1 MGFGAI
7 IPSEDQNTPLSDD
20 LLKWLVEAR
29 VEQELSA
36 PTRFATR
43 FEDDTCERSLQVLKA
58 KEIKPNTVMAI
69 LAPDDNKLACLV
81 RGRVTQV
88 RFAVM
93 LGVAGSW
100 VEIRGEDRRIE
111 MDRNCVHKAWR
122 GLASDAANTILNDY
136 HFTRDVEATK
146 KLYSDREHTLN
157 QRDTVLAFLER
168 IARENGYE
176 FWIEYGVKDSAST
189 PGAPIGIDETAKL
202 RASPPRDAA
211 PVPPILLALPGAP
224 SLHVNV
230 PPDQCPNVTSFQ
242 VDTDV
247 ERASLASGAAI
258 NPCTGKLEKTHV
270 VNPQPGLDNGPT
282 LSRIDAV
289 KRGLSI
295 TTAGGV
301 DELQPKQEAA
311 LVEAGWFVEAT
322 ASTTAHMLGALV
334 NPHEVVPVEGG
345 DPRYPIWSGCF
356 WACGQI
362 DAADAAPSIKFFKTD
377 SFTIRIDDEQG
388 EMVIETKTGSR
399 ITVNGTEVKLEAAQV
414 SQVAQTA
421 KTELTPAS
429 FSVNNGA
436 LAVAVI

>member
-7 IPSEDQNTPLSDD
+7 ITSEDQNTPLSDD

-36 PTRFATR
+36 PTRFAIR
-43 FEDDTCERSLQVLKA
+43 FEDDTCEGSLQVLKA

-69 LAPDDNKLACLV
+69 LAPDGNKLACLV

-111 MDRNCVHKAWR
+111 MDRHCVHKAWR

-136 HFTRDVEATK
+136 HFRPDVEATK

-157 QRDTVLAFLER
+157 QRDTDLAFLER

-211 PVPPILLALPGAP
+211 PVPPIFWRCLVRRRCTSTCRQTNARTSPRSRSTPMWSAP
-224 SLHVNV
+224 VWRVARRSI
-230 PPDQCPNVTSFQ
+230 
-242 VDTDV
+242 
-247 ERASLASGAAI
+247 RAPASWR
-258 NPCTGKLEKTHV
+258 K
-270 VNPQPGLDNGPT
+270 PT
-282 LSRIDAV
+282 LSTLSPA
-289 KRGLSI
+289 SI
-295 TTAGGV
+295 TARRCPG
-301 DELQPKQEAA
+301 
-311 LVEAGWFVEAT
+311 
-322 ASTTAHMLGALV
+322 
-334 NPHEVVPVEGG
+334 
-345 DPRYPIWSGCF
+345 
-356 WACGQI
+356 
-362 DAADAAPSIKFFKTD
+362 
-377 SFTIRIDDEQG
+377 
-388 EMVIETKTGSR
+388 
-399 ITVNGTEVKLEAAQV
+399 
-414 SQVAQTA
+414 
-421 KTELTPAS
+421 
-429 FSVNNGA
+429 
-436 LAVAVI
+436 

>member
-7 IPSEDQNTPLSDD
+7 ITSEDQNTPLSDD

-36 PTRFATR
+36 PTRFAIR
-43 FEDDTCERSLQVLKA
+43 FEDDTCEGSLQVLKA

-69 LAPDDNKLACLV
+69 LAPDGNKLACLV

-136 HFTRDVEATK
+136 HFTPDVEATK

-157 QRDTVLAFLER
+157 QRDTDLAFLER
-168 IARENGYE
+168 VARENGYE

-258 NPCTGKLEKTHV
+258 NPCTGKLEKTQV

-282 LSRIDAV
+282 LSGIDDV

-334 NPHEVVPVEGG
+334 NPHEVVPVEGVG
-345 DPRYPIWSGCF
+345 AELSGPYQVT
-356 WACGQI
+356 AVTHVI
-362 DAADAAPSIKFFKTD
+362 NAADHFMDISLRSNIGNRT
-377 SFTIRIDDEQG
+377 
-388 EMVIETKTGSR
+388 
-399 ITVNGTEVKLEAAQV
+399 
-414 SQVAQTA
+414 
-421 KTELTPAS
+421 
-429 FSVNNGA
+429 
-436 LAVAVI
+436 

>member
-1 MGFGAI
+1 VGFGAI
-7 IPSEDQNTPLSDD
+7 ITSDDQNTPLSDD
-20 LLKWLVEAR
+20 LLKWLVETR

-36 PTRFATR
+36 PTRFAIR
-43 FEDDTCERSLQVLKA
+43 FEDDTCEGSLQVLKA

-69 LAPDDNKLACLV
+69 LAPDGNKLACLV

-111 MDRNCVHKAWR
+111 MDRDCVHKAWR
-122 GLASDAANTILNDY
+122 GLASDAANAILKDY
-136 HFTRDVEATK
+136 HFTPDVEATK

-157 QRDTVLAFLER
+157 QRDTDLAFLER

-189 PGAPIGIDETAKL
+189 PGTPIGIGETAKL
-202 RASPPRDAA
+202 RASPPRNAGPA
-211 PVPPILLALPGAP
+211 PPILLASPTNTPPLR
-224 SLHVNV
+224 VNV

-247 ERASLASGAAI
+247 ERAHSADGAAI
-258 NPCTGKLEKTHV
+258 NPCTVRLERTQV
-270 VNPQPGLDNGPT
+270 LNPQPGLDNGPT
-282 LSRIDAV
+282 LPRINDV
-289 KRGLSI
+289 TRRLSI

-334 NPHEVVPVEGG
+334 KPHDVVPVEGIG
-345 DPRYPIWSGCF
+345 VELSGPYQVT
-356 WACGQI
+356 AVTHVI
-362 DAADAAPSIKFFKTD
+362 NAADHFMDITLRSN
-377 SFTIRIDDEQG
+377 IRNR
-388 EMVIETKTGSR
+388 T
-399 ITVNGTEVKLEAAQV
+399 
-414 SQVAQTA
+414 
-421 KTELTPAS
+421 
-429 FSVNNGA
+429 
-436 LAVAVI
+436 